1 MSKVLATCL
10 LMAAQTYSVPPA
22 VLVGI
27 YNVEGG
33 KVGQQVRNTNG
44 TYDLGPMQINTR
56 WMPELADYWG
66 VSESTARKWVRDD
79 PCTNMG
85 VSAWILRKHLNE
97 TGSLGKAIAHY
108 HSKTPEH
115 GLPYKRK
122 VVSVM
127 ERQGLL
133 RPTLART
140 TAISSGTI
148 GIVRAEQSNRFGKQA
163 RRSAP
168 RGTSVASNN
177 VGTVGLGNQTSDRVL
192 TYQPNPY
199 FGSTH
204 QVGMNSIVVHNPIS
218 HVRD

>member
-1 MSKVLATCL
+1 MSKILAACL

-44 TYDLGPMQINTR
+44 TYDLGPMQINTI
-56 WMPELADYWG
+56 WMPQLADYWG
-66 VSESTARKWVRDD
+66 VSSGTAKKWVRDD

-85 VSAWILRKHLNE
+85 VSAWILRHHLDQ

-115 GLPYKRK
+115 GLKYKRK
-122 VVSVM
+122 VVSAM
-127 ERQGLL
+127 EKQGLL
-133 RPTLART
+133 RPTFAST
-140 TAISSGTI
+140 SGI
-148 GIVRAEQSNRFGKQA
+148 KAAQSDRFGKQA
-163 RRSAP
+163 KRSAP
-168 RGTSVASNN
+168 K
-177 VGTVGLGNQTSDRVL
+177 GTVGFQSTTSSGAL
-192 TYQPNPY
+192 QYKPNIY

-218 HVRD
+218 RVRD